1 MIDVFNKRISRRSFL
16 KASAAAGGAVA
27 ATSLFASKAQ
37 ASQAWGEDASD
48 SSNPNDYDWL
58 RTSCMMCNSTC
69 GIQVKVNKNTGIA
82 EKIAGNPFSP
92 YTNDEFVGA
101 GAITPSSVSSDLID
115 SGSRICAKGQAGLMT
130 LYSPYRLRFPLKRT
144 SPRGDGGWKKVSWKD
159 AVNAICVGTGPEVN
173 LPRASGGSYHIKND
187 AGADWQSIRANG
199 ANMPD
204 ADIHPQ
210 VGNDAGPGGEG
221 DHLTGAARTA
231 FRATIGGKAAQRL
244 IMTRGRDQ
252 IGTTGYFLGAFGS
265 SNNVSHE
272 AMCNSAYKVSHA
284 QTMQGSYNYGA
295 ALQAGEKGPN
305 YYIAFGM
312 SLNEAGVPH
321 VPQARWTAAFRRRNG
336 TTLVN
341 TDIRVTQLMA
351 KAKDDP
357 KTVGLIVKPGTDG
370 ALANAILARWIS
382 QGTGSYAANYL
393 KCVTYDSLV
402 AHDSRPAASA
412 MPCDAA
418 HIVDTAA
425 NPPIK
430 LKVSGAI
437 QYRHI
442 GDPAGNTRA
451 ISGNPAPAQ
460 VDLDWADGDKK
471 TVFRM
476 IKEELAAFGG
486 GNLETAV
493 DNLSAICGLAPS
505 DVRTIADGA
514 AAAGASNKLAVDF
527 YRGAMA
533 HANGYLAGRSIIALN
548 TFQDTYNRIGGLVR
562 HNAFGA
568 GYPSVGTTAG
578 KATDIA
584 PSGARSDRAGG
595 TNFGNENNDTLYA
608 SGAAR
613 YSADNPRGVGQPRR
627 WFPRASTGNQGD
639 FVQGAVEGYPY
650 KVKSI
655 YFMGGTNMLYSVPFG
670 SGASNTIEAKLK
682 AFESGGIYKVPLLV
696 YMTTNMDETA
706 AHCDFVL
713 PAVTYL
719 ERWHA
724 GLSSAY
730 GGTLTQ
736 ISHFRRPVV
745 GAYRDIEIDGRNA
758 RAYFSPLA
766 TPLANGWS
774 GSHQDLLAAWEGPMT
789 EDDIFIAWGKTLNLK
804 GYGENG
810 FADASPADLGA
821 IGWTTDNDT
830 AYMGRHRMF
839 ANGGVTGGLNDDG
852 ASGKPTAFGP
862 SVPLLYMG
870 VRAADPAVVE
880 SVAGW
885 GIPSP
890 KGGSHPATSINLY
903 LQQNALA
910 GFGNASALPIYEP
923 TKDLNGVPYTAAG
936 YDLRGIT
943 YKTAWHTQARTTENA
958 WLVSLTGRDGVKPGT
973 DALDLDGLP
982 TVWLNPAKVV
992 GALAGLKDR
1001 DRVLVTT
1008 ATNDPDNGTGPGVEC
1023 RVQITGAVQE
1033 DCLVIDYHYGRRWFG
1048 GAKPSFTYGP
1058 HTAAGGSVVGD
1069 GRINIGPNQ
1078 AALVEAID
1086 SGGGV
1091 KDLALTCRISAQAG
1105 YQSSQVKIRK
1115 L

>member
-92 YTNDEFVGA
+92 YTNDEFIGS

-159 AVNAICVGTGPEVN
+159 AINAICVGTGPEAS
-173 LPRASGGSYHIKND
+173 LPRATGGSYHIKND

-204 ADIHPQ
+204 ADIHPA
-210 VGNDAGPGGEG
+210 VGNDAGPGGVG
-221 DHLTGAARTA
+221 DHLTGAARAA
-231 FRATIGGKAAQRL
+231 FRATIGGRAAQRL

-252 IGTTGYFLGAFGS
+252 IGTTGTFLGRFGS

-272 AMCNSAYKVSHA
+272 AMCNAGYKVSHA
-284 QTMQGSYNYGA
+284 HSMDGSYNYGA
-295 ALQAGEKGPN
+295 ALQAGEKGPS

-336 TTLVN
+336 TKLVN
-341 TDIRVTQLMA
+341 TDIRVTQLIA

-357 KTVGLIVKPGTDG
+357 NTVGLIVKPGTDG
-370 ALANAILARWIS
+370 ALANAILARWID
-382 QGTGSYAANYL
+382 TGAYAANAL
-393 KCVTYDSLV
+393 RCVNHASLV
-402 AHDSRPAASA
+402 ALDGRPASSA
-412 MPCDAA
+412 MNSDAA
-418 HIVDTAA
+418 HLVDTTTG
-425 NPPIK
+425 
-430 LKVSGAI
+430 LKARG
-437 QYRHI
+437 
-442 GDPAGNTRA
+442 AGNEFQYLATGNVVTNVPA
-451 ISGNPAPAQ
+451 TAVAPANVILDGASGN
-460 VDLDWADGDKK
+460 LK
-471 TVFRM
+471 TVFRL
-476 IKEELAAFGG
+476 IKEAVAAAGGVAGLAA
-486 GNLETAV
+486 V
-493 DNLSAICGLAPS
+493 CGLT
-505 DVRTIADGA
+505 VGQVNTIADEA
-514 AAAGASNKLAVDF
+514 AAAGASGKLAMDF

-533 HANGYLAGRSIIALN
+533 HVNGYQAGRAVIALN

-562 HNAFGA
+562 HSAFGA
-568 GYPSVGTTAG
+568 SGPAIDGSGAGTT
-578 KATDIA
+578 KAIHFGA
-584 PSGARSDRAGG
+584 SGARSDRASGVS
-595 TNFGNENNDTLYA
+595 FANENNGTLYHSA
-608 SGAAR
+608 TQR

-627 WFPRASTGNQGD
+627 WWPRAGTGNQGD

-670 SGASNTIEAKLK
+670 SGAPNTIEAKLK
-682 AFESGGIYKVPLLV
+682 ATESGGIYRVPLLV

-706 AHCDFVL
+706 AHSDFVL

-719 ERWHA
+719 ERWGQ

-730 GGTLTQ
+730 GGTIGQL
-736 ISHFRRPVV
+736 SHFRRPVV
-745 GAYRDIEIDGRNA
+745 GTYRDIVIDGDPS

-774 GSHQDLLAAWEGPMT
+774 GTHQDLLAAWEGPMT
-789 EDDIFIAWGKTLNLK
+789 EDDIFIAYGKTLNLS
-804 GYGENG
+804 GYGNAAFTG
-810 FADASPADLGA
+810 GADLGD
-821 IGWTTDNDT
+821 GRGHTNNYHT
-830 AYMGRHRMF
+830 AYSMRHVSF
-839 ANGGVTGGLNDDG
+839 AGGGVPGGLRNDG
-852 ASGKPTAFGP
+852 SGGKPTAFGP
-862 SVPLLYMG
+862 SGDDALLYMG
-870 VRAADPAVVE
+870 VRAADPADLE
-880 SVAGW
+880 VAPGW
-885 GIPSP
+885 GRNAPGISAPVR
-890 KGGSHPATSINLY
+890 INLY
-903 LQQNALA
+903 LQQNLLA
-910 GFGNASALPIYEP
+910 DYPDAALPTYEVE
-923 TKDLNGVPYTAAG
+923 KDLSGVPYTAAG

-982 TVWLNPAKVV
+982 TVWLNPAK
-992 GALAGLKDR
+992 AAAIAGLNDR

-1023 RVQITGAVQE
+1023 RVQITGAVQQ

-1058 HTAAGGSVVGD
+1058 HTASGGSVAGD

-1078 AALVEAID
+1078 AALVEAVD

-1091 KDLALTCRISAQAG
+1091 KDVALTCRISAQAG